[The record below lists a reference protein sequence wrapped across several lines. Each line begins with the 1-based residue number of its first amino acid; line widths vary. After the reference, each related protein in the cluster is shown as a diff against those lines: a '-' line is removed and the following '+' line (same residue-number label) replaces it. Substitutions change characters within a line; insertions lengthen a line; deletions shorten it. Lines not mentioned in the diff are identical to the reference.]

1 MRTRQKKSSKK
12 ALIITA
18 IIAVVLVAG
27 GTAFALREQLGLV
40 SSSPETTHD
49 DTSSN
54 TEATPDQDTL
64 EQQEPEQEKTPSS
77 DKDTEPATPATND
90 GTTDPRKAADEIIIS
105 SVNQDGNTLAIRTLI
120 QPLVSGG
127 QCTLTMGKV
136 GQTSV
141 RQESGIQAMPS
152 YSTCKGFDVDVSNMA
167 KGSWNVEVVY
177 KNNGAST
184 TGRGTAVVR

>member
-1 MRTRQKKSSKK
+1 MRTKQKKSSKK
-12 ALIITA
+12 ALIITS

-40 SSSPETTHD
+40 SPSSETTHD
-49 DTSSN
+49 TSSN
-54 TEATPDQDTL
+54 ADPTPNKDTL
-64 EQQEPEQEKTPSS
+64 EQQEPEQDTAPSP
-77 DKDTEPATPATND
+77 DKDAEPATPVTND

-120 QPLVSGG
+120 RPLVSGG
-127 QCTLTMGKV
+127 QCVLTMGKV

-152 YSTCKGFDVDVSNMA
+152 YSTCKGFNIDVSKME

-177 KNNGAST
+177 KNNGESV